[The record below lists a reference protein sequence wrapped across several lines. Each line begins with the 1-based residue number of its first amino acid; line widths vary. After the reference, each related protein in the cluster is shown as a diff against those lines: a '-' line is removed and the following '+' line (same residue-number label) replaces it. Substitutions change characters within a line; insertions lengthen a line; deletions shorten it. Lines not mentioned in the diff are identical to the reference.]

1 MITDS
6 YILNKNKRVPVKMK
20 IATKTRHQKHPISDI
35 SIQLFTFMKDMKSFN
50 LLLLKTTDNSLDFLK
65 IRNSFMNQQTLKHF
79 LSMSFLFLTLSSVH
93 ATVTDSKLA
102 TVSPIIN
109 NSCLAC
115 HSSPSNTKLNYSTT
129 LSWINSTLI
138 VPGKSANSR
147 LLTVL
152 TTNTPKAMASVK
164 LSEKDLTALKL
175 WIDQIK
181 VSCPV
186 TNSKIDYAN
195 GDGCS
200 CPSGFDD
207 IRTAAG
213 ALTECR
219 KQVVITCT
227 ANFSQINTSM
237 PDGCGCVTGY
247 EEKRNPANKLI
258 SCSAPTFT
266 FDVEL
271 KRYNRCYAQFTRS
284 TIPYNDSRVALIK
297 NKKMTGVQACMDLL
311 KKAALNSSGLIKT
324 NSSGDSDLEGMQIL
338 STFQKFHMSWFS
350 NHNWADAASDLNAF
364 YRGTYDLFY
373 SGEPA
378 LLMTNALFN
387 TKVPYS
393 TVVTSENALEAIRS
407 NPNNS
412 VYSRSAFSKY
422 EHFGP
427 AQERLAWSPS
437 ERIEVGNI
445 IGIRPMNSDEVP
457 YIFDV
462 KQSNVEYKLP
472 SGGGV
477 LGSNPFFMLNQ
488 GHGLRAKTNGGAAT
502 YRRWSKYVYKDV
514 LCREIPVIRSS
525 DVAFLR
531 QKMPASNLTFRNG
544 NSCLQCHFS
553 IDGLAGAV
561 RNKSV
566 LRTGT
571 DLQNGILTNVHSVLT
586 YNYPATES
594 PETNLEK
601 SDSDLNFYKRP
612 ATANL
617 VFRTFEGAFINKQYT
632 GTEEVGQA
640 ISELDDLYVC
650 AASRYY
656 RFLTGVNVEIRDYND
671 PMSPVTDSTDEIQYR
686 DLVIKLGKNLKK
698 HQSLNKLIEEII
710 ASPLYITPGKI
721 N

>member
-1 MITDS
+1 
-6 YILNKNKRVPVKMK
+6 MK
-20 IATKTRHQKHPISDI
+20 
-35 SIQLFTFMKDMKSFN
+35 
-50 LLLLKTTDNSLDFLK
+50 
-65 IRNSFMNQQTLKHF
+65 QQTRYF
-79 LSMSFLFLTLSSVH
+79 FLTLSFVFLLFSEAR

-102 TVSPIIN
+102 TVAPIIN

-115 HSSPSNTKLNYSTT
+115 HSSPSNTKLNHSTT
-129 LSWINSTLI
+129 LGWINSTLI
-138 VPGKSANSR
+138 VPGNSANSR

-152 TTNTPKAMASVK
+152 TTNTPKAMASIK

-175 WIDQIK
+175 WIDQVK
-181 VSCPV
+181 LSCPL
-186 TNSKIDYAN
+186 TNSKIDYAK

-200 CPSGFDD
+200 CSSGYDE
-207 IRTAAG
+207 IRTTAG

-227 ANFSQINTSM
+227 ANFSQVNPAM
-237 PDGCGCVTGY
+237 ADGCGCIGGY
-247 EEKRNPANKLI
+247 VEKRDANKKLI
-258 SCSAPTFT
+258 SCSAPTFS

-284 TIPYNDSRVALIK
+284 AIPYNDPRAALIK
-297 NKKMTGVQACMDLL
+297 TKKMTGVQACMDLL
-311 KKAALNSSGLIKT
+311 KKAALNTSGRIKT
-324 NSSGDSDLEGMQIL
+324 NSSGDNDLEGMQIL

-350 NHNWADAASDLNAF
+350 NHNWADAATNLNGS

-387 TKVPYS
+387 TNVPYS
-393 TVVTSENALEAIRS
+393 TVVTSENAFEAIRS
-407 NPNNS
+407 NPSNN
-412 VYSRSAFSKY
+412 VYSRSVFSKY
-422 EHFGP
+422 EYLGP
-427 AQERLAWSPS
+427 AQERLPWTPS

-445 IGIRPMNSDEVP
+445 IGIRPMNSDQIP
-457 YIFDV
+457 YLVDL
-462 KQSNVEYKLP
+462 KQSNIEYKLP

-488 GHGLRAKTNGGAAT
+488 GRSLREKTNGGAGT
-502 YRRWSKYVYKDV
+502 YRRWSKYIYKDV

-531 QKMPASNLTFRNG
+531 QKLPSSNLPFRNG
-544 NSCLQCHFS
+544 GSCLQCHFS

-561 RNKSV
+561 RNKTV

-571 DLQNGILTNVHSVLT
+571 DLQTGATNVHTILA
-586 YNYPATES
+586 YNHPATEA
-594 PETNLEK
+594 PETFLEK

-671 PMSPVTDSTDEIQYR
+671 PMSPTTNSADEIQYR
-686 DLVIKLGKNLKK
+686 NLVIKLGKNLKK

-710 ASPLYITPGKI
+710 ASPLYITPGKLD
-721 N
+721 